1 MRSFTLAAASTLA
14 LVATPAYA
22 QPAPGLARV
31 ELDRPGVVLEAT
43 EAWSN
48 WHTYWTSSSV
58 VCFAP
63 CIAQVPTAL
72 MYRISGRAMPP
83 SSAFSLPSRESVR
96 LDVRPGDS
104 TWHTVGGLLT
114 LAGGLS
120 AAGGLVTLLAGNGS
134 KPEVVGGVTFLGVGA
149 LVLGIGIPMLLASM
163 TTVRF
168 E

>member
-63 CIAQVPTAL
+63 CVAQVPTAL
-72 MYRISGRAMPP
+72 MYRI
-83 SSAFSLPSRESVR
+83 SLPSRESVR